1 MFNLFGNLLS
11 DEVVFFLFFLFS
23 LSFFCLLSMSLCSC
37 ILSAMLLG
45 FHLAII
51 ELKVLILDLSRMSD
65 LFV

>member
-37 ILSAMLLG
+37 MSAMLLG